1 MIETPL
7 AFLRDCPPGRL
18 VIGQGEAGRTVVRA
32 AGGRVLGY
40 IGPDTSCGST
50 ARLDLFR
57 ADGSRFNVEPVPG
70 VRTGTDWLACEEVDG
85 RDARRRVTDGYHVFD
100 LYDQNRP
107 EYLVIW
113 GDDPEEIVARKR
125 EFLRR
130 VSAAYDS
137 AIDAEDRAR
146 LYASEIARI
155 RAQAASRAR
164 CQEFPALFPEAPN
177 PYPPL
182 DEYDRAMARKNSRY
196 IDRLAASWAS
206 KHGR

>member
-7 AFLRDCPPGRL
+7 AFLRDCPPERL

-32 AGGRVLGY
+32 AGGRVLGH
-40 IGPDTSCGST
+40 IGPETSCGST

-57 ADGSRFNVEPVPG
+57 PSGLRINGEPVHG
-70 VRTGTDWLACEEVDG
+70 VRTGAEWLACEEVEG

-100 LYDQNRP
+100 LYAQDRP

-146 LYASEIARI
+146 LYVSEIARI

-164 CQEFPALFPEAPN
+164 CQEFPALFPEAAN

-182 DEYDRAMARKNSRY
+182 GEYDRAAARKNSNY
-196 IDRLAASWAS
+196 IDRLAASWAN
-206 KHGR
+206 KCGR